1 MNAFRRQARRVLTTT
16 ARHYGLPP
24 RRMVC
29 LGCGAQTAESD
40 VLARH
45 CAPCADRLMAG
56 GATPSGERLL
66 ASGPVVCAS
75 RKEAED

>member
-24 RRMVC
+24 RRLVC

-45 CAPCADRLMAG
+45 CTTCANRLMAG
-56 GATPSGERLL
+56 DTTLSGERLL
-66 ASGPVVCAS
+66 ARGPVVCAS
-75 RKEAED
+75 TKEAED

>member
-29 LGCGAQTAESD
+29 LGCGAQTEESD

-45 CAPCADRLMAG
+45 CTTCANRLMAG
-56 GATPSGERLL
+56 DTTLSGERLL
-66 ASGPVVCAS
+66 VC
-75 RKEAED
+75 EPILLTETD